1 MDIILLKQS
10 IVDSSCEAIV
20 NAANDALMA
29 GGGVCGAIFR
39 AAGYRELQDACDK
52 IGGCKTGNAVITPG
66 FSLKTKYVIHAV
78 GPIYRG
84 EESAKDLE
92 GAYYNSLK
100 RADENGIK
108 SIAFPAISTGIYGYP
123 LEDAAKVTFDAIR
136 KYVDNYPNSGIEI
149 VEFDL
154 IDDYTYTVFE
164 RAYRNSI
171 LR

>member
-1 MDIILLKQS
+1 MDIILIKQS
-10 IVDSSCEAIV
+10 IIDSNCEAIV

-39 AAGYRELQDACDK
+39 AAGYRELQDACNK

-66 FSLKTKYVIHAV
+66 FNLKAKYVIHAV

-100 RADENGIK
+100 RADENCIN

-136 KYVDNYPNSGIEI
+136 KYVSDNPNSGIDVI
-149 VEFDL
+149 EFDL
-154 IDDYTYTVFE
+154 IDDYTYAVFE
-164 RAYRNSI
+164 KAYRNSI

>member
-10 IVDSSCEAIV
+10 IVDSNCEAIV

-66 FSLKTKYVIHAV
+66 FNLKAKYVIHAV

-92 GAYYNSLK
+92 G
-100 RADENGIK
+100 GI
-108 SIAFPAISTGIYGYP
+108 
-123 LEDAAKVTFDAIR
+123 L
-136 KYVDNYPNSGIEI
+136 
-149 VEFDL
+149 
-154 IDDYTYTVFE
+154 
-164 RAYRNSI
+164 
-171 LR
+171 